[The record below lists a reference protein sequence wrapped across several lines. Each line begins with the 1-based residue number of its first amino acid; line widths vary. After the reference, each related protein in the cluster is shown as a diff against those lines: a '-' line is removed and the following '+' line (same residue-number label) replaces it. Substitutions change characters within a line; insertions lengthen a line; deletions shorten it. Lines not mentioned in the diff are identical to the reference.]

1 MSHKDATSDNK
12 SRQQPRTSG
21 AAETAPGKG
30 GGRKQVDKD
39 QQDKNGRYAQSVS
52 QTHQSKHSEGEKRRT
67 RTLMRTKLVKMKLLV
82 TNQGNQ
88 RHQHIQCLKIA
99 TVMDII
105 AVRDVNDDLEKP
117 FSDTDDE
124 TVRHRPEKPNLFIP
138 RGRIRT
144 LSGTVPVIG
153 YSPKWGGP
161 TMSLYCLQFFE
172 LPYQIG
178 DFEELA
184 E

>member
-12 SRQQPRTSG
+12 SRQHRRASG
-21 AAETAPGKG
+21 AAETARGKG
-30 GGRKQVDKD
+30 DGRKKVDKD
-39 QQDKNGRYAQSVS
+39 QQDKNGRYAQSVL

-67 RTLMRTKLVKMKLLV
+67 RSHNGNKAGENEVA
-82 TNQGNQ
+82 GNQ
-88 RHQHIQCLKIA
+88 PRQSKASTH
-99 TVMDII
+99 TVSQNSNGDGYYCSEEY
-105 AVRDVNDDLEKP
+105 DDLEEP

-161 TMSLYCLQFFE
+161 TMCLYCLQFFE